1 MKVAAYCT
9 AALVL
14 FAGISAQ
21 PQQINR
27 EPTPLATLL
36 AEAASRNS
44 QIAAANDTWK
54 SSSHVARQVSTLPDP
69 QFTFQSF
76 SVGSPR
82 PGAGFSNSNFAYL
95 GFGASQALP
104 YPGKLRLKSEVASRK
119 ADATEARVGVVR
131 ANVAEQVKL
140 LYLRLAY
147 LQQTFAILDRTNGVL
162 GPLVQNELSHYS
174 LGEGNQA
181 GIIKAQLQR
190 TQILR
195 SETVNREQTGEAE
208 ADLKELLHRAQDSPD
223 IVAEPLAET
232 TLGQT
237 ATELQNLVRQQNPTL
252 QVEQRSVQQEEAQI
266 KSAQRNGKPDFNVGY
281 MYQLTGSSYWDYY
294 MLTLSLSLPHRARVR
309 EEVAEAIEQA
319 NYARHELDSEAQQQ
333 LAAVQ
338 KQFVA
343 ATGTAQLLDEYTH
356 GLIPQSEAIFRSE
369 QSSYAANKQ
378 AFTPVLSS
386 LLDLLSLQSDFQEA
400 LLEHETAL
408 VRLETLTGAS
418 LR

>member
-44 QIAAANDTWK
+44 QIAAANDAWQ

-104 YPGKLRLKSEVASRK
+104 YPGKLRLKGEVASRK

-131 ANVAEQVKL
+131 AEVAEQVKL

-174 LGEGNQA
+174 LGEGN
-181 GIIKAQLQR
+181 
-190 TQILR
+190 
-195 SETVNREQTGEAE
+195 
-208 ADLKELLHRAQDSPD
+208 
-223 IVAEPLAET
+223 
-232 TLGQT
+232 
-237 ATELQNLVRQQNPTL
+237 
-252 QVEQRSVQQEEAQI
+252 
-266 KSAQRNGKPDFNVGY
+266 
-281 MYQLTGSSYWDYY
+281 
-294 MLTLSLSLPHRARVR
+294 
-309 EEVAEAIEQA
+309 
-319 NYARHELDSEAQQQ
+319 
-333 LAAVQ
+333 
-338 KQFVA
+338 
-343 ATGTAQLLDEYTH
+343 
-356 GLIPQSEAIFRSE
+356 
-369 QSSYAANKQ
+369 
-378 AFTPVLSS
+378 
-386 LLDLLSLQSDFQEA
+386 
-400 LLEHETAL
+400 
-408 VRLETLTGAS
+408 
-418 LR
+418 